1 MWRPKLML
9 PWTAS
14 RVNRPSNRRKREYK
28 RPEIKRE
35 AEEESEPEP
44 KQAAD

>member
-1 MWRPKLML
+1 ML

-28 RPEIKRE
+28 RPEITRE
-35 AEEESEPEP
+35 SVEEPESEPEP